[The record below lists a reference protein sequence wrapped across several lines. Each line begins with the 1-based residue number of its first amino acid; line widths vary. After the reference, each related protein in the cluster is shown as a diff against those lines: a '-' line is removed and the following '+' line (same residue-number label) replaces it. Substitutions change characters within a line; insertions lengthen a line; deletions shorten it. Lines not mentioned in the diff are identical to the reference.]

1 MFKNVFNVKIT
12 KDLTND
18 IKKSLEKLADKEIL
32 CGIPDST
39 EHKDSHV
46 TNAQLMYIH
55 QNGVRDTSMRK
66 EMQHNINQGKTYSE
80 AHEMYLHEHGS
91 PMYRVPPRPWLTPAV
106 ENSKEKIS
114 QKMYKCAKAA
124 LDGQDPNTELQKTA
138 LFVQNKV
145 RQWPNNPANNWPP
158 NADSTIN
165 GWMSPWGTFYKGKG
179 SSVPMIDSG
188 ILRRSIVGI
197 VGDKND

>member
-1 MFKNVFNVKIT
+1 MFKNVFNVNIT
-12 KDLTND
+12 KDLTED
-18 IKKSLEKLADKEIL
+18 IKKSLSKLADKEIL

-39 EHKDSHV
+39 EHKDSHI

-106 ENSKEKIS
+106 EKNKDSIVK
-114 QKMYKCAKAA
+114 KMKKCADASLEGKDSDAELKKA
-124 LDGQDPNTELQKTA
+124 A

-145 RQWPNNPANNWPP
+145 RKFATDPDNNWPE
-158 NADSTIN
+158 NAESTI
-165 GWMSPWGTFYKGKG
+165 KKKG
-179 SSVPMIDSG
+179 SSNPMIDTG
-188 ILRRSIVGI
+188 ELRRSIVGI